1 MEIVSILSVIFHAL
15 PLSLR
20 VYFKIERFAAC
31 DCLTEVTLKAWL
43 GYLLRFCINLILIR
57 ILSHAESITVLL
69 MFVKQFW

>member
-31 DCLTEVTLKAWL
+31 DCLTEVTLKA
-43 GYLLRFCINLILIR
+43 
-57 ILSHAESITVLL
+57 
-69 MFVKQFW
+69 